1 VLDTARKS
9 IARPVADAA
18 SPEREAMSVV
28 GARAPAPGNEGAHM
42 GQGTR
47 TTLFCMPL
55 AFLVYPP
62 TMSISVRA
70 TTPADRETSIRLLIA
85 QLIEHDL
92 SADPVGTGSGV
103 DLAFIPYSPA

>member
-1 VLDTARKS
+1 
-9 IARPVADAA
+9 
-18 SPEREAMSVV
+18 
-28 GARAPAPGNEGAHM
+28 
-42 GQGTR
+42 
-47 TTLFCMPL
+47 
-55 AFLVYPP
+55 
-62 TMSISVRA
+62 MSISVRP